1 MFVKEIA
8 VVDTGTNSV
17 PGDSWI
23 DAYVQSVGIRAFQFA
38 AAMLK
43 DPDVAEEIVQEAFV
57 RAWLSPRTPREM
69 PGFERWLFRSI
80 VNLVRDHQRRRM
92 RWLGLVPR
100 LSVPAPSWSPAS
112 EDPAMHR
119 ALDRLSPREREAVY
133 LRFFSDLAYE
143 EVGVTMGLREST
155 ARVLVHR
162 AMEKLRRYL
171 ANSRAEE
178 GRT

>member
-1 MFVKEIA
+1 MDA
-8 VVDTGTNSV
+8 GTNSV
-17 PGDSWI
+17 PGDAWI
-23 DAYVQSVGIRAFQFA
+23 DSYVQSVGTRAFQFA

-43 DPDVAEEIVQEAFV
+43 DPDMAEEIVQEAFV

-69 PGFERWLFRSI
+69 PAFERWLFRSI
-80 VNLVRDHQRRRM
+80 INLIRDHQRRHV
-92 RWLGLVPR
+92 RWLGLLPR
-100 LSVPAPSWSPAS
+100 LSAPTSPSSPAAG
-112 EDPAMHR
+112 DPAMHR

-162 AMEKLRRYL
+162 AIDKLRRYL
-171 ANSRAEE
+171 ASKRPAE
-178 GRT
+178 GTT

>member
-1 MFVKEIA
+1 
-8 VVDTGTNSV
+8 VDTGTNSV

-23 DAYVQSVGIRAFQFA
+23 DAYVQNVGTRAFQFA

-43 DPDVAEEIVQEAFV
+43 DRDMAEEIVQEAFV
-57 RAWLSPRTPREM
+57 RAWLSPRTPRDM
-69 PGFERWLFRSI
+69 RGFERWLFRTI
-80 VNLVRDHQRRRM
+80 VNLVRDHQRRQV
-92 RWLGLVPR
+92 RWLGLLPR
-100 LSVPAPSWSPAS
+100 LSAPAPASSPAT
-112 EDPAMHR
+112 EDPGMTR

-143 EVGVTMGLREST
+143 EVAATMGLREST

-162 AMEKLRRYL
+162 AMDKLRRYL
-171 ANSRAEE
+171 ANGRLEE

>member
-1 MFVKEIA
+1 
-8 VVDTGTNSV
+8 VDTGTNSV

-23 DAYVQSVGIRAFQFA
+23 DSYVQSVGNRAFQFA

-43 DPDVAEEIVQEAFV
+43 DPDLAEEIVQEAFV
-57 RAWLSPRTPREM
+57 RAWLSPRTPRDM

-80 VNLVRDHQRRRM
+80 VNLIRDHQRRQG
-92 RWLGLVPR
+92 RWLGLLPR
-100 LSVPAPSWSPAS
+100 LSAPAPASSPAAG
-112 EDPAMHR
+112 DPAMRR

-133 LRFFSDLAYE
+133 LRFFSDLAYQ

-162 AMEKLRRYL
+162 AMDKLRRYL
-171 ANSRAEE
+171 ANRRGEV
-178 GRT
+178 GTT

>member
-1 MFVKEIA
+1 
-8 VVDTGTNSV
+8 VDTGTNSV

-23 DAYVQSVGIRAFQFA
+23 DPYVQGVGNRAFQFA
-38 AAMLK
+38 AAMLM
-43 DPDVAEEIVQEAFV
+43 DPDIAEEIVQEAFV

-80 VNLVRDHQRRRM
+80 VNLVRDHQRRRL
-92 RWLGLVPR
+92 RWFGLLPR
-100 LSVPAPSWSPAS
+100 LSAPAPTSSSAS
-112 EDPAMHR
+112 GDPAIAR

-143 EVGVTMGLREST
+143 EVGASMGLREST

-162 AMEKLRRYL
+162 AIDKLRRYL
-171 ANSRAEE
+171 ASKRAAE
-178 GRT
+178 GTT